1 MFTNFLISK
10 IYYHSLT
17 RKMMVS
23 WKVGF
28 ISKTEHSHGCHGR
41 IWENRLAM
49 AVADDDDDDDTH
61 MVSNLLMSLK

>member
-1 MFTNFLISK
+1 
-10 IYYHSLT
+10 
-17 RKMMVS
+17 MVS

-49 AVADDDDDDDTH
+49 AVADDDDDDTH